1 MGVACHPQFHLIDGF
16 VCETFSQSVRNQR
29 LRIIVFIFQDTCGS
43 ALPLHGLNDHYV
55 PCDQYGMPYCT
66 NNITGTAQSGLLP
79 PLLLRERCSCR
90 LVCGPRRPDRHR
102 HSCRTRTCA
111 LVQLSVQA
119 GVSRALWDSA
129 HRAEYS
135 LASEFY
141 HRGVEAYSHNLCTQ
155 EWPVCLLRWRDKNAR
170 GKARV
175 LEVVDEFRSF
185 VRPTWRP
192 QLTSFCTTL
201 TGITQVSLAHARVYT
216 ATKTD
221 ISRATANTGLAANRS
236 KWIAHQ
242 PSRRFCR
249 SSEPFSRRTN

>member
-1 MGVACHPQFHLIDGF
+1 MACHPQFHLIDGF

-90 LVCGPRRPDRHR
+90 LVCGPRRLDRHR
-102 HSCRTRTCA
+102 HSCTTCTCA